1 VQFRLDEQ
9 TADASAMGWVL
20 VTIGDGDLRAYP
32 LTART
37 DFLMGRDLDCDIVLE
52 HHRVSRRHAR
62 VRVAEVGDALVI
74 EDLGSRSGTRVG
86 EPLAPNQPHLVHA
99 GDAIAIGPFTLIALR
114 EPAFLPMSTF
124 VVEDPLAAGASPSL
138 IGVARSP
145 ANLLIRGE
153 PGVGKRV
160 LADEMH
166 RLSERPGGMSVI
178 DCSAID
184 RDGLAAELAA
194 AGAGT
199 VLVDEIDAAPAALQE
214 ELLRAVERRVADPA
228 APAVRF
234 ISTTYRDLVAAVE
247 AGELRL
253 DLYYRLAGVTLSI
266 PPLRERR
273 APIAPIAQ
281 ELLAAAAEREGRTAP
296 ALSAAAVARLQ
307 AHDWPGNVR
316 ELRLVLERALES
328 AGGAAIDTEH
338 LVFDEPAPG
347 APHPDAGA
355 APDADAERR
364 RILHALERCHGNPSR
379 AAKLLGISRSALAT
393 KLALYRSPRAR
404 PRK

>member
-1 VQFRLDEQ
+1 
-9 TADASAMGWVL
+9 
-20 VTIGDGDLRAYP
+20 
-32 LTART
+32 
-37 DFLMGRDLDCDIVLE
+37 VLE

-62 VRVAEVGDALVI
+62 VRVAEAGDALVI

-86 EPLAPNQPHLVHA
+86 DPLAPNQGHPVHA

-114 EPAFLPMSTF
+114 EAEFLPMSTF
-124 VVEDPLAAGASPSL
+124 VVEDPLAAQASPSL
-138 IGVARSP
+138 IGVARNS
-145 ANLLIRGE
+145 ASLLIRGE

-160 LADEMH
+160 LAGEMH
-166 RLSERPGGMSVI
+166 RLSERPGRMIVI
-178 DCSAID
+178 DCSTID
-184 RDGLAAELAA
+184 REGLAAELAA

-199 VLVDEIDAAPAALQE
+199 VLLDELDAAPAALQE
-214 ELLRAVERRVADPA
+214 ELLRAIERRVTADPA
-228 APAVRF
+228 APAARF

-253 DLYYRLAGVTLSI
+253 DLFYRLARVTLSL
-266 PPLRERR
+266 PPLRDRR
-273 APIAPIAQ
+273 ARIAPIAQ
-281 ELLAAAAEREGRTAP
+281 ELLAAAAARQGRPAP
-296 ALSAAAVARLQ
+296 ALSAAAAARLL

-328 AGGAAIDTEH
+328 AGGAEAEIEIDADR
-338 LVFDEPAPG
+338 LVFDEPEPG

-355 APDADAERR
+355 VPDEDAERR